1 MNKLRATY
9 QREEKEY
16 TLSIDYTY
24 EWEPREWDYPGSA
37 DLEVTEAYI
46 NSEPIPMEFYY
57 DYIHDKVE
65 DDLKKHAKD
74 LT

>member
-1 MNKLRATY
+1 MNKLRGTY

-24 EWEPREWDYPGSA
+24 EWEPSEWDYSGTA

-46 NSEPIPMEFYY
+46 NSEPIPMDFYS

-65 DDLKKHAKD
+65 DDLKEHAKNNI
-74 LT
+74 